1 MKTRS
6 ERGKQL
12 RDSIDVPDPGRAV
25 TTGFSRTAR
34 FGNQSDAQTGDAV
47 GLRGQDIVAVEL
59 NGALAW
65 PDQTA
70 QCPDHH
76 RPAHAVASHQRHDL
90 ACGNFEVDAEQR
102 LAGAIPCLE
111 VADVQKQG
119 HRYSIPR

>member
-1 MKTRS
+1 MS
-6 ERGKQL
+6 QN
-12 RDSIDVPDPGRAV
+12 PGRAV

-34 FGNQSDAQTGDAV
+34 FGNQSDAQTGGAF
-47 GLRGQDIVAVEL
+47 GLRGQHIVAVEL

-90 ACGNFEVDAEQR
+90 ACGNFDAEQR
-102 LAGAIPCLE
+102 LTVPCLK
-111 VADVQKQG
+111 VTDAQKQG
-119 HRYSIPR
+119 HGYSIPK